1 LANQVFGSVYTVNR
15 PVEYANTNSMDNR
28 EIWRSAQRLV
38 DLYGDDAVIQAATRA
53 DELLAGGVLDGA
65 AAPQN
70 VDG

>member
-1 LANQVFGSVYTVNR
+1 MANQVFGSVYTVNR

>member
-1 LANQVFGSVYTVNR
+1 MANQVFGSVYTVNR

-65 AAPQN
+65 AAPQK

>member
-1 LANQVFGSVYTVNR
+1 
-15 PVEYANTNSMDNR
+15 MDNR

-65 AAPQN
+65 AVPQN